1 MKSLNESSQSLSCVM
16 FIYLVDVFGSL
27 EKNNAN
33 ATPMNAPN
41 SVNDALSNA
50 TSNAPVK
57 NMIRPTIVV
66 LMLVNSLSII

>member
-1 MKSLNESSQSLSCVM
+1 V
-16 FIYLVDVFGSL
+16 FVDLGSL

-41 SVNDALSNA
+41 SVNDAFSNA
-50 TSNAPVK
+50 TKTAPVK

-66 LMLVNSLSII
+66 FALANNRSIILFSF